1 MERKN
6 HISYRIFILTG
17 IFFLICLLYVVRLAG
32 IVLTEE
38 APEMQDHTYQY
49 VTIKAARGQIY
60 DRNGVPLVTNQYVQ
74 NLVIDDQNL
83 PDANAAR
90 NKELLTLISVFHNTD
105 EAYK

>member
-74 NLVIDDQNL
+74 IWS
-83 PDANAAR
+83 
-90 NKELLTLISVFHNTD
+90 LTIRIYPTQTQHATKSF
-105 EAYK
+105 